1 MGSFMTG
8 KFRIGTVTAVK
19 CGTVISVPKDSDM
32 DFALGEMNL
41 TDCNIGFEER
51 DYSSLAQ
58 SVGLP
63 PDTPPE
69 LIIEL
74 VHDLRNPTGVAE
86 DVTETVKRSRLWEY
100 VQRAGDVA
108 SVIEKLT
115 VLAGPVADAFR

>member
-1 MGSFMTG
+1 
-8 KFRIGTVTAVK
+8 
-19 CGTVISVPKDSDM
+19 M